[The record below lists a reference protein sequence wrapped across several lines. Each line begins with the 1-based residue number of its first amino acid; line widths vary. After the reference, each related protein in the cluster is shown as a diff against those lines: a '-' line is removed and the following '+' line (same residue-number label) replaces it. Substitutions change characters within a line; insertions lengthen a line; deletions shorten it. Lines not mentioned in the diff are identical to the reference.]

1 VSVTAAS
8 LDLGNALKAARVLWL
23 DTLNN
28 WKDPV
33 SREFDEHHWL
43 PLATQTEA
51 TISALDRLAPVL
63 VRALRDC
70 S

>member
-8 LDLGNALKAARVLWL
+8 LDMANALKAARVLWL
-23 DTLNN
+23 DVLNN

-33 SREFDEHHWL
+33 SREFDEQHWM

-51 TISALDRLAPVL
+51 TIGALDRLAPVL
-63 VRALRDC
+63 SRALREC